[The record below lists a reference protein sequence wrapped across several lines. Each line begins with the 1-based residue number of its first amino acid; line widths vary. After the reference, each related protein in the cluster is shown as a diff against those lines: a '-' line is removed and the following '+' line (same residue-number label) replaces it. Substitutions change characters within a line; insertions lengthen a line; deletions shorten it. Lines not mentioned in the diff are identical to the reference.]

1 MKITEFGIFNLWE
14 EGNQT
19 LSGDLEHFSYHT
31 VNQQRTKLV
40 WIFSLTRY
48 IKNFKDIIHT
58 HSDFQNLYKCSPQI
72 HFIPFNVDV

>member
-19 LSGDLEHFSYHT
+19 LSGDLEHFSYCT

-40 WIFSLTRY
+40 
-48 IKNFKDIIHT
+48 
-58 HSDFQNLYKCSPQI
+58 
-72 HFIPFNVDV
+72 

>member
-1 MKITEFGIFNLWE
+1 MMKITEFGIFNLWE

-40 WIFSLTRY
+40 
-48 IKNFKDIIHT
+48 
-58 HSDFQNLYKCSPQI
+58 
-72 HFIPFNVDV
+72 